1 MNRFFYFGVLFSS
14 LVLFSSCSKGSDVDV
29 VETSFPETAEIYLLN
44 NLDPGFVYPENLQYL
59 SSREVKSSVCLD
71 INEHIDVSITRP
83 SVPAIVDPSNPTA
96 TPNTQGPQNGV
107 IEWLNDADIDK
118 PLRAHTCHSEQ
129 INTLFAGDFESGGI
143 SSDQGFDVSKI
154 SEGEFKLPFYNVC
167 VEVEN
172 VGSSSGLVLREC
184 DKNPKQ
190 QFVFEDDGKIKQV
203 NDLSLCLTTS
213 ADYGWYGGGYKPIY
227 IVRDLFMSACNP
239 AFSERQSWGLRSAN

>member
-1 MNRFFYFGVLFSS
+1 M
-14 LVLFSSCSKGSDVDV
+14 
-29 VETSFPETAEIYLLN
+29 SFPETAEIYLLN

-71 INEHIDVSITRP
+71 INAHIDVSITRP

-96 TPNTQGPQNGV
+96 TPNTQASQN
-107 IEWLNDADIDK
+107 NDAGLDK

-154 SEGEFKLPFYNVC
+154 SKGEFKLPFYNVC
-167 VEVEN
+167 MEVEN
-172 VGSSSGLVLREC
+172 VGSSSGLILREC

-203 NDLSLCLTTS
+203 NDLGLCLTAS
-213 ADYGWYGGGYKPIY
+213 GSYSWYGGGYVPVY
-227 IVRDLFMSACNP
+227 IVRDLYMTACNP
-239 AFSERQSWGLRSAN
+239 AISERQSWGIRTVN

>member
-1 MNRFFYFGVLFSS
+1 MNRFFYFCVLVF
-14 LVLFSSCSKGSDVDV
+14 FSSCSKGSDVDA
-29 VETSFPETAEIYLLN
+29 VEMSFPETAEIYLLN

-71 INEHIDVSITRP
+71 INTHIDVSITRP

-96 TPNTQGPQNGV
+96 TPNTQASQN
-107 IEWLNDADIDK
+107 NDAGLDK

-154 SEGEFKLPFYNVC
+154 SKGEFKLPFYNVC
-167 VEVEN
+167 MEVEN
-172 VGSSSGLVLREC
+172 LGSSSGLVLREC

-190 QFVFEDDGKIKQV
+190 QFVFEDDGKIKPV
-203 NDLSLCLTTS
+203 NDPGLCLTTS
-213 ADYGWYGGGYKPIY
+213 ADYDWYGGGYKPIY

-239 AFSERQSWGLRSAN
+239 AFSERQSWVFRSAD

>member
-1 MNRFFYFGVLFSS
+1 MNRFFYFCVLIF
-14 LVLFSSCSKGSDVDV
+14 FSSCSKGSDVDA
-29 VETSFPETAEIYLLN
+29 VEMSFPETAEIYLLN

-71 INEHIDVSITRP
+71 INAHIDVSITRP

-96 TPNTQGPQNGV
+96 TPNTQAPQNNDGV
-107 IEWLNDADIDK
+107 LDK

-154 SEGEFKLPFYNVC
+154 SKGEFKLPFYNVC
-167 VEVEN
+167 MEVEN

-239 AFSERQSWGLRSAN
+239 AFSERQSWGLRLDN

>member
-1 MNRFFYFGVLFSS
+1 MNDCFYVCVLFSS
-14 LVLFSSCSKGSDVDV
+14 LIFFSSCSKGSDVGV
-29 VETSFPETAEIYLLN
+29 AEASNPETAEIYLLN

-71 INEHIDVSITRP
+71 INAHIDVSITRP

-96 TPNTQGPQNGV
+96 TPNTQASQN
-107 IEWLNDADIDK
+107 NDAGLDK

-154 SEGEFKLPFYNVC
+154 SKGEFKLPFYNVC
-167 VEVEN
+167 MEVEN

-239 AFSERQSWGLRSAN
+239 AFSERQSWGLRLDN

>member
-1 MNRFFYFGVLFSS
+1 MNRFFYFCVLIF
-14 LVLFSSCSKGSDVDV
+14 FSSCSKGSDVDA
-29 VETSFPETAEIYLLN
+29 VEMSFPETAEIYLLN
-44 NLDPGFVYPENLQYL
+44 NLDPGFVYPEELQYM

-71 INEHIDVSITRP
+71 INAHLNVSITRP

-96 TPNTQGPQNGV
+96 VTPNAQAPQNNDGV
-107 IEWLNDADIDK
+107 LDK

-129 INTLFAGDFESGGI
+129 INTLFAGDFESGGV

-154 SEGEFKLPFYNVC
+154 SKGEFKLPFYNVC
-167 VEVEN
+167 MEVEN
-172 VGSSSGLVLREC
+172 LGSSSGLVLREC

-239 AFSERQSWGLRSAN
+239 AFSERQSWGLRSDN

>member
-1 MNRFFYFGVLFSS
+1 MNRFFYFCVLVF
-14 LVLFSSCSKGSDVDV
+14 FSSCSKGSDMDA
-29 VETSFPETAEIYLLN
+29 VEMSFPETAEIYLLN

-71 INEHIDVSITRP
+71 INAHIDVSITRP

-96 TPNTQGPQNGV
+96 TPNTQASQN
-107 IEWLNDADIDK
+107 NDAGLDK

-154 SEGEFKLPFYNVC
+154 SKGEFKLPFYNVC
-167 VEVEN
+167 MEVEN

-190 QFVFEDDGKIKQV
+190 QFVFEDDGKIKPV
-203 NDLSLCLTTS
+203 NDPGLCLTTS
-213 ADYGWYGGGYKPIY
+213 ADYDWYGGGYKPIY

-239 AFSERQSWGLRSAN
+239 AFSERQSWGLRSYN

>member
-1 MNRFFYFGVLFSS
+1 M
-14 LVLFSSCSKGSDVDV
+14 
-29 VETSFPETAEIYLLN
+29 SFPETAEIYLLN

-71 INEHIDVSITRP
+71 INAHIDVSITRP

-96 TPNTQGPQNGV
+96 LHLTLRRLRTMMAG
-107 IEWLNDADIDK
+107 LDK

-129 INTLFAGDFESGGI
+129 INTLIGGDFESGGI

-154 SEGEFKLPFYNVC
+154 SKGEFKLPFYNVC
-167 VEVEN
+167 MEVEN

-239 AFSERQSWGLRSAN
+239 AFSERQSWGLRSVN

>member
-1 MNRFFYFGVLFSS
+1 MNRFFYFCVLIF
-14 LVLFSSCSKGSDVDV
+14 FSSCSKGSDVDA
-29 VETSFPETAEIYLLN
+29 VEMSFPETAEIYLLN

-71 INEHIDVSITRP
+71 INAHIDVSITRP

-96 TPNTQGPQNGV
+96 TPNTQASQN
-107 IEWLNDADIDK
+107 NDAGLDK

-154 SEGEFKLPFYNVC
+154 SKGEFNLPFYNVC
-167 VEVEN
+167 MEVEN

-239 AFSERQSWGLRSAN
+239 SLSERQSWGLRLAN

>member
-1 MNRFFYFGVLFSS
+1 M
-14 LVLFSSCSKGSDVDV
+14 
-29 VETSFPETAEIYLLN
+29 SFPETAEIYLLN
-44 NLDPGFVYPENLQYL
+44 NLDPGFVYPEELQYM

-71 INEHIDVSITRP
+71 INAHLAVSITRP

-96 TPNTQGPQNGV
+96 VTPNAQAPQNNDGV
-107 IEWLNDADIDK
+107 LDK

-129 INTLFAGDFESGGI
+129 HQGSLLGGDFESGGI

-154 SEGEFKLPFYNVC
+154 SKGEFSLPFYNVC
-167 VEVEN
+167 MEVEN

-239 AFSERQSWGLRSAN
+239 AFSERQSWGLRSVN

>member
-1 MNRFFYFGVLFSS
+1 M
-14 LVLFSSCSKGSDVDV
+14 DV

-71 INEHIDVSITRP
+71 INAHIDVSITRP

-96 TPNTQGPQNGV
+96 TPNTQASQN
-107 IEWLNDADIDK
+107 NDAGLDK
-118 PLRAHTCHSEQ
+118 PLRGHTCHSEQ

-154 SEGEFKLPFYNVC
+154 SNGEFNLPFFNVC
-167 VEVEN
+167 MEAESAE
-172 VGSSSGLVLREC
+172 SSSGLVLRGC

-190 QFVFEDDGKIKQV
+190 QFVFEDDGKIKPV
-203 NDLSLCLTTS
+203 NDLSLCLTAS
-213 ADYGWYGGGYKPIY
+213 GDYREGGGGSPVHLI
-227 IVRDLFMSACNP
+227 RDLSLSACD
-239 AFSERQSWGLRSAN
+239 ASFSSRQSWGVRSSN

>member
-1 MNRFFYFGVLFSS
+1 MNRFFYFCVLIF
-14 LVLFSSCSKGSDVDV
+14 FSSCSKGSDVDA
-29 VETSFPETAEIYLLN
+29 VEMSFPETAEIYLLN

-71 INEHIDVSITRP
+71 INAHIDVSITRP

-96 TPNTQGPQNGV
+96 TPNTQASQN
-107 IEWLNDADIDK
+107 NDAGLDK

-154 SEGEFKLPFYNVC
+154 SKGEFKLPFYNVC
-167 VEVEN
+167 MEVEN

-203 NDLSLCLTTS
+203 KDLSLCLTTS

-239 AFSERQSWGLRSAN
+239 AFSERQSWGLRLDN

>member
-1 MNRFFYFGVLFSS
+1 MNNCFYFCVLFSS
-14 LVLFSSCSKGSDVDV
+14 LIFFSSCSKGSDVV
-29 VETSFPETAEIYLLN
+29 AAEASNPETAEIYLLN

-71 INEHIDVSITRP
+71 INAHIDVSITRP

-96 TPNTQGPQNGV
+96 TPNTQASQN
-107 IEWLNDADIDK
+107 NDAGLDK

-154 SEGEFKLPFYNVC
+154 SKGEFKLPFYNVC
-167 VEVEN
+167 MEVEN

-239 AFSERQSWGLRSAN
+239 AFSERQSWGLRLDN

>member
-1 MNRFFYFGVLFSS
+1 MNRFFYFCVLIF
-14 LVLFSSCSKGSDVDV
+14 FSSCSKGSDVDA
-29 VETSFPETAEIYLLN
+29 VEMSFPETAEIYLLN

-71 INEHIDVSITRP
+71 INAHIDVSITRP

-96 TPNTQGPQNGV
+96 TPNTQASQN
-107 IEWLNDADIDK
+107 NDAGLDK

-154 SEGEFKLPFYNVC
+154 SKGEFKLPFYNVC
-167 VEVEN
+167 MEVEN

-190 QFVFEDDGKIKQV
+190 QFVFEDDGKIKPV
-203 NDLSLCLTTS
+203 NDPGLCLTTS
-213 ADYGWYGGGYKPIY
+213 ADYDWYGGGYKPIY

-239 AFSERQSWGLRSAN
+239 AFSERQSWGLRSYN

>member
-1 MNRFFYFGVLFSS
+1 MNRFFYFCVLIF
-14 LVLFSSCSKGSDVDV
+14 FSSCSKGSDVDV
-29 VETSFPETAEIYLLN
+29 VEMSFPETAEIYLLN

-71 INEHIDVSITRP
+71 INAHIDVSITRP

-96 TPNTQGPQNGV
+96 TPNTQASQN
-107 IEWLNDADIDK
+107 NDAGLDK

-154 SEGEFKLPFYNVC
+154 SKGEFKLPFYNVC
-167 VEVEN
+167 MEVEN

-239 AFSERQSWGLRSAN
+239 AFSERQSWGLRSDN

>member
-1 MNRFFYFGVLFSS
+1 MNRFFYFCVLIF
-14 LVLFSSCSKGSDVDV
+14 FSSCSKGSDVDA
-29 VETSFPETAEIYLLN
+29 VEMSFPETAEIYLLN

-71 INEHIDVSITRP
+71 INAHIDVSITRP

-96 TPNTQGPQNGV
+96 TPNTQASQN
-107 IEWLNDADIDK
+107 NDAGLDK

-154 SEGEFKLPFYNVC
+154 SKGEFKLPFYNVC
-167 VEVEN
+167 MEVEN

-190 QFVFEDDGKIKQV
+190 QFVFEDDGKIKPV
-203 NDLSLCLTTS
+203 NDPGLCLTSS
-213 ADYGWYGGGYKPIY
+213 ADYDWYGGGYKPIY

-239 AFSERQSWGLRSAN
+239 AFSERQSWGLRLDN